1 MSQQPAE
8 SATSNAAIPNVG
20 GRDISEILSPQGPP
34 RPDFTGFDPEY
45 SDIVD
50 YILRCTHRIWEQ
62 KDVGL
67 IATHYGADIVVHM
80 MTGPTHGMQGVIAGT
95 ARTLSAF
102 PDRTLT
108 GEAVIWSHEAGGA
121 YLSSHRITSSA
132 TNLGASE
139 LGPATGRRITFTTIA
154 DCLCKANLI
163 IEEWLV
169 RDYSHMA
176 LQLGYHPRAVARLHA
191 AADKAGNPSRAGWRQ
206 EAVAQVR
213 DAPRSG
219 WTDTALPNPHSEPEV
234 FANAVFDQIINYA
247 RFGRVR
253 EAYSPAAHWQGP
265 GGRRLFGWGEIT
277 GWYTAL
283 IGGFG
288 DARLV
293 VDHVASVPAA
303 NGATDIAVRWKLAG
317 MHDGGALYGGATGE
331 EIYILAVTH
340 WRVAHG
346 VIIDEVTVFD
356 EVALMRQ
363 MEGGL

>member
-1 MSQQPAE
+1 M
-8 SATSNAAIPNVG
+8 TAIPNIG
-20 GRDISEILSPQGPP
+20 GRDIAHILAPQGARRQNIP
-34 RPDFTGFDPEY
+34 GFDPEY
-45 SDIVD
+45 ADIVD

-67 IATHYGADIVVHM
+67 IATHYGSDIIVHL
-80 MTGPTHGMQGVIAGT
+80 MTGPVYGMAGVIAGT

-108 GEAVIWSHEAGGA
+108 GEAVIWSDAKDYAGDGA
-121 YLSSHRITSSA
+121 YLSSHQITSTA

-139 LGPATGRRITFTTIA
+139 LGPATGKRITFTTIA

-176 LQLGYHPRAVARLHA
+176 LQLGYHPRVVARVHA
-191 AADKAGNPSRAGWRQ
+191 AADKANGETRAEWRQ
-206 EAVAQVR
+206 AAMACVHDKAQAPWTN
-213 DAPRSG
+213 DAM
-219 WTDTALPNPHSEPEV
+219 PNPLTEPHA
-234 FANAVFDQIINYA
+234 FAYAFFDQIINHA

-253 EAYSPAAHWQGP
+253 EVYSLAAHWAGP

-277 GWYTAL
+277 GWFTAL
-283 IGGFG
+283 IGSFG
-288 DARLV
+288 DARLTIQHAAA
-293 VDHVASVPAA
+293 VD
-303 NGATDIAVRWKLAG
+303 DMIAVRWELTG
-317 MHDGGALYGGATGE
+317 THDGGALYGAATGE
-331 EIYILAVTH
+331 PVYILAVTH
-340 WRVAHG
+340 WKIAHS

>member
-1 MSQQPAE
+1 MS
-8 SATSNAAIPNVG
+8 SSIPNVG
-20 GRDISEILSPQGPP
+20 GRDIARILAPQGPP
-34 RPDFTGFDPEY
+34 RQHIPGFDPEY

-67 IATHYGADIVVHM
+67 IATHYGSDIVVHM
-80 MTGPTHGMQGVIAGT
+80 MTGPTFGMQGVIAGT

-108 GEAVIWSHEAGGA
+108 GEAVIWSDEGDGA

-139 LGPATGRRITFTTIA
+139 LGPATGRKITFTTIA

-176 LQLGYHPRAVARLHA
+176 LQLGYHPRAVARIHA
-191 AADKAGNPSRAGWRQ
+191 AADRAKREARAEWRQ
-206 EAVAQVR
+206 EAMAAIRDNATAQWSDAALPDPHS
-213 DAPRSG
+213 DAP
-219 WTDTALPNPHSEPEV
+219 D
-234 FANAVFDQIINYA
+234 FARELLNQLVNHA

-253 EAYSPAAHWQGP
+253 EAYSPAAHWSGP

-277 GWYTAL
+277 GWFTAI
-283 IGGFG
+283 IGSFG
-288 DARLV
+288 DARLM
-293 VDHVASVPAA
+293 VDHVACV
-303 NGATDIAVRWKLAG
+303 GAGKGQHDIAVRWRLTG
-317 MHDGGALYGGATGE
+317 THDGGALYGPASGE
-331 EIYILAVTH
+331 RCFILAVTH
-340 WRVAHG
+340 WRVAAG
-346 VIIDEVTVFD
+346 KIVDEVTIFD
-356 EVALMRQ
+356 EIALMRQ

>member
-1 MSQQPAE
+1 MSRKTE
-8 SATSNAAIPNVG
+8 GSGAIPNVG
-20 GRDISEILSPQGPP
+20 GRDIADILAPQGTP
-34 RPDFTGFDPEY
+34 RHDMTGYDPEY
-45 SDIVD
+45 ADIVD

-80 MTGPTHGMQGVIAGT
+80 MTGPAFGMSGVIAGT

-108 GEAVIWSHEAGGA
+108 GEAVIWSDESASHGAGT
-121 YLSSHRITSSA
+121 YLSSHRITSTA
-132 TNLGASE
+132 TNLGTSE

-154 DCLCKANLI
+154 DCLCRANLI

-176 LQLGYHPRAVARLHA
+176 LQLGYSPRAVARVHA
-191 AADKAGNPSRAGWRQ
+191 AADRAKNDTRAEWRLS
-206 EAVAQVR
+206 AMATIR
-213 DAPRSG
+213 
-219 WTDTALPNPHSEPEV
+219 DTAPTPWSDQPFPDPRTDPHG
-234 FANAVFDQIINYA
+234 FAHTLFDQLVNHA

-253 EAYSPAAHWQGP
+253 ETYAPTAHWQGP

-283 IGGFG
+283 IGSFG
-288 DARLV
+288 DARLAIQ
-293 VDHVASVPAA
+293 HVA
-303 NGATDIAVRWKLAG
+303 AVDDMVAIRWALTG
-317 MHDGGALYGGATGE
+317 THDGPALYGPPTGE
-331 EIYILAVTH
+331 ACYILAVTH
-340 WRVAHG
+340 WRLVHG
-346 VIIDEVTVFD
+346 VIVDEVTVFD
-356 EVALMRQ
+356 EVALLRQ